1 MVKKMTEGKPLTL
14 ILEFMVPLLIG
25 NVFQQLYNITDVIIV
40 GRTLGVEALA
50 AVGATIPIFMIAVG
64 ATIGLTSGM
73 SIIAGQE
80 FGAKNMDGVKNSAAV
95 ALVISIVYMFFFIIL
110 THAFLD
116 PLLRLIE
123 VPEAI
128 FADSYNYI
136 SILLYG
142 IGTTALYNLASGL
155 MRALG
160 DSKTPLYFLIISS
173 ILNIILALVFILV
186 LGWGVTG
193 SAIALVIAEGI
204 SGALCLWYIYNKV
217 PALHLQKSDFV
228 LTQENVWHHLKMGC
242 PMSLQFAILGVGIL
256 VLQAVCNR
264 FGPAMIAGF
273 TAAGRVE
280 QLALQPM
287 ISVGISIA
295 VYTAQNFGAKR
306 FDRIR
311 QGVRT
316 GSIILLIFSVT
327 AATASYFFGPEIIK
341 LFIDEGDA
349 ATIEAGVTYL
359 HTTVPFYVFLSQ
371 IFIFRNATQG
381 LGLSFMPFGSGVVE
395 LVARSVAAIYLG
407 GHFGYLGMCY
417 SSPFSWMGASI
428 FLAVGYFYFIK
439 ILEKQKF
446 AHGQV

>member
-14 ILEFMVPLLIG
+14 ILQFMIPLLIG

-40 GRTLGVEALA
+40 GRTLGIEALA
-50 AVGATIPIFMIAVG
+50 AVGATISIFMIAVG

-73 SIIAGQE
+73 SVIAGQQ
-80 FGAKNMDGVKNSAAV
+80 FGAKNMAGVKNSAAT
-95 ALVISIVYMFFFIIL
+95 ALTISVIYMLFFIVI
-110 THAFLD
+110 THIFLE
-116 PLLRLIE
+116 PLLRAIE
-123 VPEAI
+123 VPDKI
-128 FADSYNYI
+128 FAQSYNYI

-142 IGTTALYNLASGL
+142 IGTTTLYNLASAL

-204 SGALCLWYIYNKV
+204 SGALCLWYIYHKV

-228 LTQENVWHHLKMGC
+228 LTKSFVWQHLKMGC

-256 VLQAVCNR
+256 VLQAVCNS
-264 FGPAMIAGF
+264 FGPAVIAGF

-287 ISVGISIA
+287 ISVGISMA

-306 FDRIR
+306 LDRVR
-311 QGVRT
+311 QGVKN

-327 AATASYFFGPEIIK
+327 AGITSYFFGPEIIK
-341 LFIDEGDA
+341 LFIDANDQ

-359 HTTVPFYVFLSQ
+359 HTTVPFYIFLSQ

-395 LVARSVAAIYLG
+395 LVARSAAAIILG
-407 GHFGYLGMCY
+407 RQFGYLGMCY
-417 SSPFSWMGASI
+417 ASPFSWLGACT
-428 FLAVGYFYFIK
+428 FLAIGYFYFMRV
-439 ILEKQKF
+439 LEKHNTPRQI
-446 AHGQV
+446 

>member
-14 ILEFMVPLLIG
+14 ILQFMIPLLIG

-40 GRTLGVEALA
+40 GRTLGIEALA

-73 SIIAGQE
+73 SVIAGQQ
-80 FGAKNMDGVKNSAAV
+80 FGAKNMAGVKNSAAT
-95 ALVISIVYMFFFIIL
+95 ALTISVIYMLFFIVI
-110 THAFLD
+110 THIFLE
-116 PLLRLIE
+116 PLLRIIE
-123 VPEAI
+123 VPDKI
-128 FADSYNYI
+128 FAQSYNYI

-142 IGTTALYNLASGL
+142 IGTTTLYNLASAL

-160 DSKTPLYFLIISS
+160 DSKTPLYFLIIAS

-204 SGALCLWYIYNKV
+204 SGALCLWYIYHKV

-228 LTQENVWHHLKMGC
+228 LTRSSVWQHLKMGC

-256 VLQAVCNR
+256 VLQAVCNS
-264 FGPAMIAGF
+264 FGPTVIAGF

-287 ISVGISIA
+287 ISVGISMA

-306 FDRIR
+306 LDRVR
-311 QGVRT
+311 QGVKT
-316 GSIILLIFSVT
+316 GSIILLIFSV
-327 AATASYFFGPEIIK
+327 AAGITSYFFGPEIIK
-341 LFIDEGDA
+341 LFIDANDK

-359 HTTVPFYVFLSQ
+359 HNTVPFYVFLSQ

-395 LVARSVAAIYLG
+395 LVARSAAAIILG
-407 GHFGYLGMCY
+407 RKFGYLGMCY
-417 SSPFSWMGASI
+417 ASPFSWLGACTFLSI
-428 FLAVGYFYFIK
+428 GYFYFIRV
-439 ILEKQKF
+439 LEK
-446 AHGQV
+446 HNTPRQV